1 MVLYS
6 VSGTLGSP
14 NAMTTITYDF
24 VRPSY
29 MTDAMDYLTGV
40 FTARVSGDY
49 QFNFQGRNVKQ
60 NNLILF
66 FS

>member
-1 MVLYS
+1 
-6 VSGTLGSP
+6 
-14 NAMTTITYDF
+14 MTTITYDF

-60 NNLILF
+60 NNFI
-66 FS
+66 S